1 MLLEKYAPPSEIKEE
16 IQWMDRYDF
25 SSMPRER
32 YSIKTGLKARWIKI
46 KFRIYALKIFITNHG
61 FKKNIL
67 QIISQLRN
75 KNILIHGKSVLNK
88 WIQNGDKHYFYL
100 YAPGFPSTAM
110 KKMLLYEAERIQ
122 QPEILKIRF
131 AFLAITKKCPMQC
144 EHCFEWDNINQKEV
158 LTYENLRTI
167 VIKLI
172 EAGINQ
178 LHLSGG
184 EPMLRVHDIIKLAEE
199 FSHEIEIWV
208 LTSGYNGT
216 KENITLLKE
225 AGVTGFVVSLDHYEA
240 ASHNKFRGHPQA
252 FERATN
258 TIKYAREANM
268 LVAVSICTVRSFC
281 NQADLFSFLS
291 LAQSL
296 DVSFIQL
303 LEPKAI
309 GHYAQKDVLLQE
321 RHQKV
326 LESFYHEVNTSKKY
340 LNSPIIVYHGY
351 YQRQIGCMTGGN
363 RALYVDTNGS
373 ALSCPFCHCSSGN
386 FLTDEVSSVVSN
398 LRKKGCST
406 YGLSTF

>member
-1 MLLEKYAPPSEIKEE
+1 MLLENYALPSEIKEE
-16 IQWMDRYDF
+16 TEWNDLHSIP
-25 SSMPRER
+25 SVS
-32 YSIKTGLKARWIKI
+32 YSIKTGLKARWLKL
-46 KFRIYALKIFITNHG
+46 KFRIYTLKILINNIG
-61 FKKNIL
+61 FKKNVFQIIL
-67 QIISQLRN
+67 QLRS
-75 KNILIHGKSVLNK
+75 KNHSMHGKTALNK

-100 YAPGFPSTAM
+100 YAPSFPSKALE
-110 KKMLLYEAERIQ
+110 KMLLYETERIQ

-131 AFLAITKKCPMQC
+131 AFLAITKKCPMRC
-144 EHCFEWDNINQKEV
+144 EHCFEWDSINQKEV

-167 VIKLI
+167 VIKLV

-184 EPMLRVHDIIKLAEE
+184 EPMLRVNDIIKLAEE
-199 FSHEIEIWV
+199 FSSEIEIWV

-252 FERATN
+252 FERATK
-258 TIKYAREANM
+258 TIKYARAANM
-268 LVAVSICTVRSFC
+268 PVAVSICTVRAFC
-281 NQADLFSFLS
+281 NTTDLFSFLS
-291 LAQSL
+291 LAQKL

-321 RHQKV
+321 SHQKV
-326 LESFYHEVNTSKKY
+326 LESFYREVNTSKKY

-386 FLTDEVSSVVSN
+386 FLTDEASSIISN